1 MTMKWW
7 HHIYR
12 SLSDEERRREAKFLQ
27 DEQLRDAKVLTA
39 ITCVVVVI
47 ILIDIVVSLSWWALK
62 WLYSVP

>member
-1 MTMKWW
+1 VTMKWW

-12 SLSDEERRREAKFLQ
+12 PLSDEERRREAKFLQ